1 MNKDNAHID
10 YELITRYL
18 AGDSDAN
25 EQDAVRSWLD
35 NSAENRRS
43 FRQLERLWQ
52 ESGRIVP
59 HEEANVDVDLAWSR
73 FRERVNSNGNSTK
86 PMMQSPETP
95 VRRLMYY
102 ATRIA
107 AVLVL
112 GIAGYAAFNQYS
124 TSTVEFAAAE
134 ETLVNKLSDGSVVSL
149 NARSALSHPRKF
161 KGDRR
166 QVSLQGE
173 AFFEVEPDEVKP
185 FVVKVE
191 GASITVLGTS
201 FYVKAYDSLNV
212 VEVGVEE
219 GRVKLSSDVSGGE
232 VLLSAGESIS
242 IDKTTGEILPHKKF
256 NPNKL
261 FWKSKTLIF
270 SNEPLAEVFAMLEQ
284 LYGVDIEV
292 ENGEI
297 LNCRLSAKFRKEN
310 IETILEVISAS
321 FDLKTSEQ
329 QEHFVITGGGC
340 SLP

>member
-73 FRERVNSNGNSTK
+73 FQERVKCNGNSTK

-95 VRRLMYY
+95 VRKLMYY

-112 GIAGYAAFNQYS
+112 GVAGYAAFNQYS

-219 GRVKLSSDVSGGE
+219 GRVKLSSDISGGE

-242 IDKTTGEILPHKKF
+242 IDKTTGEILPQKKF